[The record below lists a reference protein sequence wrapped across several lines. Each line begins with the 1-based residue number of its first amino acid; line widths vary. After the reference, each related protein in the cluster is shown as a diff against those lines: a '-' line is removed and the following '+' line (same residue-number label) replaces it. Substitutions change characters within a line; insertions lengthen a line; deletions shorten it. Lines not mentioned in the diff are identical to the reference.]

1 MAIYN
6 INNIQLNAIYSAG
19 GVSKDIAYDVLN
31 NIVFNKEIPPTPPG
45 PTPPEPP
52 TPPSHYLQ
60 DYSIFVPQDV
70 SDQWNTGAVN
80 GRTLNVSQT
89 DFYNLFY
96 EDYLTNPPTGLT
108 VTKSSIGRD
117 QSDTYDV
124 YEYDFCPA
132 DYERTILLSSGMH
145 TYELSASFGLANF
158 INNLYSSENDDNE
171 AFQYIRKYVRIKI
184 IPIVNP
190 WGFNQ
195 SPKKYGNVNGVN
207 PNRNFDYNNRWDSFN
222 VYTPAQNEW
231 NVKGEHPFSEV
242 EVTNLAKWV
251 NDNCFAEFWIDCH
264 TDVGNSSFDLD
275 IYSLSESAV
284 ANRIDN
290 AITKIQEWFKST
302 YSVGSCVT
310 KHLLD
315 NAGSIRQ
322 FWGEYA
328 AAMPTFTPEQCT
340 ARTTFGTSYN
350 NDSGDISNYST
361 NISTLVQEF
370 LLAQYADSTVVEI
383 TSAVDPEDVSI
394 NISTG
399 SYSATIE
406 STLTPANTTQN
417 KFEWK
422 TSDDTVAKVYGGS
435 NKAIVV
441 GVGNGTAVI
450 TGTNR
455 YDTSIV
461 ISCTVT
467 VTGYALPNA
476 ITLGCELGSIDSTTG
491 EETLTNT
498 RLRTDY
504 IDISHRTWLSAVTI
518 RDLLIEGNI
527 ASETAIRLYDS
538 EHVYLGNL
546 NVNYWSGLKNGGWA
560 KGVGAWYDTSLL
572 STATYIRLVF
582 RGVNNGAITSASGT
596 FRIMNTTYSFSL

>member
-6 INNIQLNAIYSAG
+6 INNNQLNAIYSVG

-31 NIVFNKEIPPTPPG
+31 NIVFNKEVP

-80 GRTLNVSQT
+80 GKTLNVSQS
-89 DFYNLFY
+89 DFYGLFY
-96 EDYLTNPPTGLT
+96 DGYLTNPPTGIT
-108 VTKSSIGRD
+108 VTKTSIGKD
-117 QSDTYDV
+117 QSGTYDI

-132 DYERTILLSSGMH
+132 NYERTILLSSGMH
-145 TYELSASFGLANF
+145 TYELPASFGLANF

-171 AFQYIRKYVRIKI
+171 AFQYIREYVRIKV

-264 TDVGNSSFDLD
+264 TDVGNDDYDLD
-275 IYSLSESAV
+275 IYSLSQSSIAT
-284 ANRIDN
+284 RIDN
-290 AITKIQEWFKST
+290 AIAKIQEWFKNT
-302 YSVGSCVT
+302 YNVSSCVT
-310 KHLLD
+310 QHLLD

-322 FWGEYA
+322 FWSEYA
-328 AAMPTFTPEQCT
+328 GSIPTLTPEQCT

-370 LLAQYADSTVVEI
+370 LLEEYADETNIPI
-383 TSAVDPEDVSI
+383 TSATNLSNISI

-406 STLTPANTTQN
+406 STITPSNTTQN
-417 KFEWK
+417 KFSWVS
-422 TSDDTVAKVYGGS
+422 SDETVAKVYGGS

-441 GVGNGTAVI
+441 GVGNGTATL

-455 YDTSIV
+455 YNSSIV
-461 ISCTVT
+461 VSCTVT
-467 VTGYALPNA
+467 VTGYALANA
-476 ITLGCELGSIDSTTG
+476 INLNCELGGIDYSTG
-491 EETLTNT
+491 EETSSTT

-518 RDLLIEGNI
+518 RNLITSNIGN
-527 ASETAIRLYDS
+527 ETAIRLYDS

-560 KGVGAWYDTSLL
+560 KGVGAWYDTTLL
-572 STATYIRLVF
+572 NTASYMRLVF
-582 RGVNNGAITSASGT
+582 RNADDSTISSNASGS
-596 FRIMNTTYSFSL
+596 FKIMNTIYSFGL